1 MNLDNL
7 QIEFDEP
14 RLKMGPAARFLVR
27 LVSYCLYAVLIVAA
41 AVFLFSDINRLF
53 WLGVF
58 LSLFLIDRMFRLKK
72 AEKSLVDLKKENS
85 KLQSVNAALY
95 LNPSTLNILERAL
108 DRCSVVG
115 GDIYIYLIKL
125 LSERPEIQEG
135 LLRMDVPLAEFK
147 QKINDFFQSSHEQK
161 NSKQSLISRIDEAV
175 KLAFVQAATDSNR
188 DISPSDLFSAMSFV
202 DDDGVFKFFNLFSI
216 DAGDLEKAMI
226 FSRFKQRFRWLKRL
240 PASLGGFA
248 HRPYRIRHRIMNRA
262 WTARPTPVLDQYSA
276 DFTDLA
282 REEQVGFL
290 IGHQKEFKYLV
301 DILSRAAKP
310 NALLVGEPGSG
321 KETLVAALAFKII
334 KDEVPEA
341 LFDKRLISLQIG
353 NLISGAAP
361 EELAARLNKI
371 VEEIVMAGNIVLF
384 IPDIHNLART
394 AGDKQINAADI
405 LMPIIS
411 NDVFPVIGATYPK
424 EFKHFIEP
432 LTDFAN
438 AFDIIRINEISEE
451 EAARLLVYDSLIL
464 ERRYNIIISF
474 GAVKQAVYLAHK
486 YFRNK
491 LLPSSAEDLLK
502 EALADASQKK
512 NRALRPDDVVSIA
525 ERKTNVP
532 IFRPGKEE
540 TERLLNLEKII
551 HERLID
557 QEEAVK
563 GVSQALREYRSGLSR
578 RGGPIA
584 SFLFVGPTGVGKTEL
599 SKILAKVQ
607 FGSSG
612 MMVRF
617 DMSEYQ
623 DKPSIN
629 RFIGSSDG
637 EISGSLT
644 EAIIQKPYSLI
655 LLDEFE
661 KAHPD
666 ILNLFL
672 QVLDDGRLTDGLGR
686 TVDFTNTIIIATSN
700 AHSDLIKQ
708 ALDSG
713 ESVSGIAEY
722 LKKKLVD
729 FYKPELLNRFSKIVV
744 FKELSPENLEAI
756 VELNLDDLAKT
767 MEEERGIYLEF
778 SPEAVKEIVRLGYD
792 PSFGARPLRAAI
804 SDNIKGPLAEKILK
818 GETMKG
824 GAIKVI
830 SENEKIK
837 LV

>member
-1 MNLDNL
+1 
-7 QIEFDEP
+7 
-14 RLKMGPAARFLVR
+14 
-27 LVSYCLYAVLIVAA
+27 
-41 AVFLFSDINRLF
+41 
-53 WLGVF
+53 
-58 LSLFLIDRMFRLKK
+58 
-72 AEKSLVDLKKENS
+72 
-85 KLQSVNAALY
+85 
-95 LNPSTLNILERAL
+95 
-108 DRCSVVG
+108 
-115 GDIYIYLIKL
+115 
-125 LSERPEIQEG
+125 
-135 LLRMDVPLAEFK
+135 
-147 QKINDFFQSSHEQK
+147 
-161 NSKQSLISRIDEAV
+161 
-175 KLAFVQAATDSNR
+175 
-188 DISPSDLFSAMSFV
+188 
-202 DDDGVFKFFNLFSI
+202 
-216 DAGDLEKAMI
+216 
-226 FSRFKQRFRWLKRL
+226 
-240 PASLGGFA
+240 
-248 HRPYRIRHRIMNRA
+248 
-262 WTARPTPVLDQYSA
+262 
-276 DFTDLA
+276 
-282 REEQVGFL
+282 
-290 IGHQKEFKYLV
+290 
-301 DILSRAAKP
+301 
-310 NALLVGEPGSG
+310 
-321 KETLVAALAFKII
+321 
-334 KDEVPEA
+334 
-341 LFDKRLISLQIG
+341 LQIG

-394 AGDKQINAADI
+394 SGDKQINAADI

-411 NDVFPVIGATYPK
+411 NDAFPVIGATYPK

-438 AFDIIRINEISEE
+438 AFDTIRIDEISEE
-451 EAARLLVYDSLIL
+451 EATRLLVYDSLIL

-474 GAVKQAVYLAHK
+474 GAIKQAVYLAHK

-512 NRALRPDDVVSIA
+512 NKVLQPDDVINIA

-540 TERLLNLEKII
+540 TEKLLNLEKII

-557 QEEAVK
+557 QEEAVN

-607 FGSSG
+607 FGSSE
-612 MMVRF
+612 MMIRF
-617 DMSEYQ
+617 DMSEFQ
-623 DKPSIN
+623 DKSSVN

-637 EISGSLT
+637 EIAGSLT
-644 EAIIQKPYSLI
+644 EAVIRKPYSLI

-729 FYKPELLNRFSKIVV
+729 FFKPELLNRFSKIVV
-744 FKELSPENLEAI
+744 FKELTPENLKVI
-756 VELNLDDLAKT
+756 TELNLNDLAKT
-767 MEEERGIYLEF
+767 VEEEQGIYMEF
-778 SPEAVKEIVRLGYD
+778 SPEVVKEIVRLGYD
-792 PSFGARPLRAAI
+792 PSFGARPLRGVI
-804 SDNIKGPLAEKILK
+804 SEKIKSPLAEKILK
-818 GETMKG
+818 GEIMNGDTVKISFENGGFKFIKG
-824 GAIKVI
+824 DA
-830 SENEKIK
+830 
-837 LV
+837 